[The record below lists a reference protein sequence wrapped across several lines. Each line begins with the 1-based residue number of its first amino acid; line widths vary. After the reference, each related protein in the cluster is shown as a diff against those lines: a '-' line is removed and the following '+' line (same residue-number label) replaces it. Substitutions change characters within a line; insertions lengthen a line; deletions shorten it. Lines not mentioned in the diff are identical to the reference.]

1 VSPLAVRLGRPR
13 LSGVRGGAAEL
24 DMSAMRTVLAQ
35 DFYGVARTSPV
46 AYWSDQ
52 DAELNNLLRVGYVD
66 LGPIQKVQKTGT
78 P

>member
-1 VSPLAVRLGRPR
+1 VSPLTVRLGRPR
-13 LSGVRGGAAEL
+13 LSGVRGGAAKL